1 MKALVL
7 IISIVLLPAVAAVPS
22 LALAQSYEWTD
33 DRGVRHWTDDVS
45 RVPQQYRDKS
55 TTLPDVT
62 ATPEQTRRHEERRA
76 REDRDREAERKEA
89 AERERERKRPL
100 PLSEPGRWWRY

>member
-45 RVPQQYRDKS
+45 KVP
-55 TTLPDVT
+55 
-62 ATPEQTRRHEERRA
+62 
-76 REDRDREAERKEA
+76 
-89 AERERERKRPL
+89 
-100 PLSEPGRWWRY
+100 